1 MAEGRPTMNASDEEL
16 AALEERT
23 QRLLPAIWDVIDEHR
38 KADPDLTGGAIIS
51 ALTQII
57 AVCAAKSSLPVAS
70 VDRFMHELLDEQLN
84 AARLAVSK
92 EGGTA

>member
-1 MAEGRPTMNASDEEL
+1 MSASDEEL

-23 QRLLPAIWDVIDEHR
+23 QRLLPAIWDVIEH
-38 KADPDLTGGAIIS
+38 DPDLTHGAIIN
-51 ALTQII
+51 ALMQII
-57 AVCAAKSSLPVAS
+57 AVHAAQSTDDAAT
-70 VDRFMHELLDEQLN
+70 VDRQMHVVLDEHLN

>member
-1 MAEGRPTMNASDEEL
+1 MSEPDEEL

-23 QRLLPAIWDVIDEHR
+23 QRLLPTIWDVIEHE
-38 KADPDLTGGAIIS
+38 PDLTHGAIIN
-51 ALTQII
+51 ALMQII
-57 AVCAAKSSLPVAS
+57 AVHAAQSADATAT
-70 VDRFMHELLDEQLN
+70 VDRQMHGALDAQLN